1 MEAADIR
8 LHPQDGPSIMCWAA
22 QLREER
28 ALLAFKAS
36 CDPPPAGSF
45 LAVDTFILIIQTEYQ
60 KEIFRKL
67 GNSFMGIDAT
77 HNTTHYE
84 NVSLF
89 TLIVRDNWGHG
100 EVSIQILCSV
110 LTCGQGCQLHG

>member
-1 MEAADIR
+1 MEAQEIR
-8 LHPQDGPSIMCWAA
+8 LHPQDGPSIMLWAA
-22 QLREER
+22 QLQEEG

-45 LAVDTFILIIQTEYQ
+45 LAPDAFVLIVQTEYQ
-60 KEIFRKL
+60 REMFRKL
-67 GNSFMGIDAT
+67 GHAFMGIDAT

-89 TLIVRDNWGHG
+89 TLIVRDHWGHG
-100 EVSIQILCSV
+100 EPF
-110 LTCGQGCQLHG
+110 